1 MGKLTALAV
10 KAIKEPGR
18 YSDGDGLM
26 LLVKPSG
33 ARTWVLRMQANGQR
47 RDFGLGTE
55 PAVTLKEAREE
66 ASEKRKAFRAGEDP
80 SRAGRASRA
89 ALAAVPTFN
98 DLATK
103 AHADRK
109 MVWRNEKHRAQWL
122 SSLRTHAAPAIGDK
136 PVDKVTAA
144 DVRELLMPIWLEI
157 PETARRVMQ
166 RIGTVLDLA
175 YTNGHRS
182 SEAPMRAI
190 GKGLPRQPKKDR
202 HLAALPYADVAA
214 LMAKLGECDTS
225 GRLAL
230 RFLILTAARSGEARG
245 ATWNEMDLAAATWTI
260 PASRMK
266 AGKQH
271 VVPLSQAALDVLAA
285 AAKARKGVNDEPI
298 FAGLRGKPLSDMT
311 LGKVLR
317 TAVGGKWTV
326 HGMRT
331 AFRTWV
337 ANETDYAGEIA
348 ESALAHINPNKVE
361 AAYRRTDYLD
371 KRKPLMA
378 DWAAYATAAPS
389 PDQPGK
395 TEA

>member
-1 MGKLTALAV
+1 MGKLNTL
-10 KAIKEPGR
+10 KINAIKEPGR
-18 YSDGDGLM
+18 YPDGDGLM
-26 LLVKPSG
+26 LLVKSSG
-33 ARTWVLRMQANGQR
+33 SRTWVLRTQANGQR
-47 RDFGLGTE
+47 RDFGLGAY

-66 ASEKRKAFRAGEDP
+66 ALEKRKAFRAGEDP

-89 ALAAVPTFN
+89 AAATVPTFA
-98 DLATK
+98 DLAVK

-109 MVWRNEKHRAQWL
+109 EGWRNDKHRAQWL
-122 SSLRTHAAPAIGDK
+122 SSLRTYAFPAIGCK

-144 DVRELLMPIWLEI
+144 DVCDVLKPIWLKR

-175 YTNGHRS
+175 YTNGNRP

-190 GKGLPRQPKKDR
+190 GKGLPSQPGKDR

-214 LMAKLGECDTS
+214 LMAKIGECDTS

-230 RFLILTAARSGEARG
+230 RFLTLTAARSGEARG
-245 ATWNEMDLAAATWTI
+245 ATWEEIDHAAATWTV
-260 PASRMK
+260 PAFRMK
-266 AGKQH
+266 AGRQH
-271 VVPLSQAALDVLAA
+271 VVPLSQAALNVLAA
-285 AAKARKGVNDEPI
+285 AAKARTGVKGEPI

-337 ANETDYAGEIA
+337 ANETDYAGEVA
-348 ESALAHINPNKVE
+348 EAALAHTNPNKVE
-361 AAYRRTDYLD
+361 KAYQRTDFFE

-378 DWAAYATAAPS
+378 DWAAYATAAPKS
-389 PDQPGK
+389 D
-395 TEA
+395 

>member
-18 YSDGDGLM
+18 HADGDGLM
-26 LLVKPSG
+26 LFVKPSG
-33 ARTWVLRMQANGQR
+33 AKTWILRAQVNGRR
-47 RDFGLGTE
+47 RDFGLGAY
-55 PAVTLKEAREE
+55 PAVSLSDARE
-66 ASEKRKAFRAGEDP
+66 AAAQARKSFRAGGDP
-80 SRAGRASRA
+80 SRAGRASQA
-89 ALAAVPTFN
+89 ALAAVPLFS
-98 DLATK
+98 DLAMT

-109 MVWRNEKHRAQWL
+109 TGWRNEKHRAQWL
-122 SSLRTHAAPAIGDK
+122 SSLQTHAFPTIGK
-136 PVDKVTAA
+136 MPVDKVTPAN
-144 DVRELLMPIWLEI
+144 VRDLLLPIWLTR

-175 YTNGHRS
+175 HTKGYRG

-190 GKGLPRQPKKDR
+190 GRGLPRQPKRDR
-202 HLAALPYADVAA
+202 HHAALPYSEVAS
-214 LMAKLGECDTS
+214 LMHKLAACDTS

-230 RFLILTAARSGEARG
+230 RFLTLTAARSGEVRK
-245 ATWNEMDLAAATWTI
+245 ATWEEIDIAAATWTV

-266 AGKQH
+266 AGRQH

-285 AAKARKGVNDEPI
+285 ASSSRKGIKGEPI
-298 FAGLRGKPLSDMT
+298 FPGLRDQPLSDMT

-317 TAVGGKWTV
+317 TATGGKWTV

-337 ANETDYAGEIA
+337 ANETDFPGEWA
-348 ESALAHINPNKVE
+348 ESALAHTNPNKVE
-361 AAYRRTDYLD
+361 ASYKRTDYFE

-378 DWAAYATAAPS
+378 AWAAYATVLPPS
-389 PDQPGK
+389 DP
-395 TEA
+395 

>member
-1 MGKLTALAV
+1 MGKLNTLKV
-10 KAIKEPGR
+10 NSIKDPGR
-18 YSDGDGLM
+18 YPDGEGLM
-26 LLVKPSG
+26 LLVKSSG
-33 ARTWVLRMQANGQR
+33 SRTWVLRMQANGQR
-47 RDFGLGTE
+47 RDFGLGAY
-55 PAVTLKEAREE
+55 PAVTLKEAREG

-80 SRAGRASRA
+80 SRAGRAARA
-89 ALAAVPTFN
+89 AVAAVPTFG
-98 DLATK
+98 DLAIR

-109 MVWRNEKHRAQWL
+109 EGWRNEKHRAQWL
-122 SSLRTHAAPAIGDK
+122 SSLRTHAFPAIGGR

-144 DVRELLMPIWLEI
+144 DVCDVLKPIWLTR

-175 YTNGHRS
+175 YTNGHRP

-190 GKGLPRQPKKDR
+190 GKGLPSQPGKDR
-202 HLAALPYADVAA
+202 HLAALPYTAVAA

-230 RFLILTAARSGEARG
+230 RFLTLTAARSGEARG
-245 ATWNEMDLAAATWTI
+245 ATWEEIDLATATWTV

-266 AGKQH
+266 AGRQH
-271 VVPLSQAALDVLAA
+271 AVPLSQAALDVLTA
-285 AAKARKGVNDEPI
+285 AAKARTGVEGEPI

-361 AAYRRTDYLD
+361 KAYQRTDFFE

-378 DWAAYATAAPS
+378 DWAAYATAAPKS
-389 PDQPGK
+389 EQPGNS
-395 TEA
+395 EG

>member
-1 MGKLTALAV
+1 MGKLTSL
-10 KAIKEPGR
+10 KINAIKEPGR
-18 YSDGDGLM
+18 YPDGGGLM
-26 LLVKPSG
+26 LLVKSSG
-33 ARTWVLRMQANGQR
+33 SRTWVLRMQVNGRR
-47 RDFGLGTE
+47 RDFGLGAY
-55 PAVTLKEAREE
+55 PAITLKEAREG
-66 ASEKRKAFRAGEDP
+66 ALQTRKAYAAGEDP

-89 ALAAVPTFN
+89 VLAAVPTFD
-98 DLATK
+98 DLAVK

-109 MVWRNEKHRAQWL
+109 AGWRNEKHRAQWL
-122 SSLRTHAAPAIGDK
+122 SSLRTHAFPAIGNK

-144 DVRELLMPIWLEI
+144 DVLDLLMPIWLTT

-175 YTNGHRS
+175 YTNGHRP

-190 GKGLPRQPKKDR
+190 GKGLPSQPTNDR
-202 HLAALPYADVAA
+202 HFAALPYADVAA

-245 ATWNEMDLAAATWTI
+245 ATWGEIDLTAATWTV

-266 AGKQH
+266 AGRQH
-271 VVPLSQAALDVLAA
+271 VVPLSQAALDVLTT
-285 AAKARKGVNDEPI
+285 AAKARTGVTGEPI

-326 HGMRT
+326 HGMRS

-337 ANETDYAGEIA
+337 ANETDYFGEIA
-348 ESALAHINPNKVE
+348 ESALAHTNPNKVE
-361 AAYRRTDYLD
+361 KSYKQTDFFE

-378 DWAAYATAAPS
+378 EWSAYATAAQTS
-389 PDQPGK
+389 DQPGK
-395 TEA
+395 SES

>member
-1 MGKLTALAV
+1 MGKLNTL
-10 KAIKEPGR
+10 KINAIKEPGR
-18 YSDGDGLM
+18 YPDGDGLM
-26 LLVKPSG
+26 LLVKSSG
-33 ARTWVLRMQANGQR
+33 SRTWVLRTQVNGRR
-47 RDFGLGTE
+47 RDFGLGAY
-55 PAVTLKEAREE
+55 PGVSLKEAREG
-66 ASEKRKAFRAGEDP
+66 ASETRKAFRAGEDP

-89 ALAAVPTFN
+89 VLAAVPTFA

-109 MVWRNEKHRAQWL
+109 AGWKNDKHKAQWL
-122 SSLRTHAAPAIGDK
+122 SSLRTYAFPAIGDK

-144 DVRELLMPIWLEI
+144 DVCDLLKPIWLTR

-175 YTNGHRS
+175 YTNEHRP

-190 GKGLPRQPKKDR
+190 GKGLPSQPGKDR
-202 HLAALPYADVAA
+202 HLAALPYANVAA

-245 ATWNEMDLAAATWTI
+245 ATWEEIDLAAATWTV

-266 AGKQH
+266 AGRQH

-285 AAKARKGVNDEPI
+285 AAKARTGVKGEPI

-326 HGMRT
+326 HGMRS

-337 ANETDYAGEIA
+337 ADETGYPREIA
-348 ESALAHINPNKVE
+348 ESALAHANTNKVE
-361 AAYRRTDYLD
+361 KPYQRSDFFD
-371 KRKPLMA
+371 KRKPLMR
-378 DWAAYATAAPS
+378 DWGNYVS
-389 PDQPGK
+389 V
-395 TEA
+395 ES